1 MCAYLLGMYIF
12 MSTET
17 SFSTIQFASPD
28 ATTVES
34 SLNSFMT
41 SSDGKTMKTSRLST
55 QSASPDAT
63 TVESSLNSFMTSS
76 DGTTMETHRSGNI

>member
-1 MCAYLLGMYIF
+1 

-17 SFSTIQFASPD
+17 SFSSTQSASSH

-41 SSDGKTMKTSRLST
+41 ST
-55 QSASPDAT
+55 
-63 TVESSLNSFMTSS
+63 
-76 DGTTMETHRSGNI
+76 DGTTMHGNV